1 MFTGIFIIAV
11 LLAGFVVLLR
21 QAGSARHPLLQM
33 LREKGIRPGR
43 TELLLCRR
51 PSFVSAGQLM
61 TAREQRFLRRL
72 DRVIDTRHWRLCPQ
86 VRVAD
91 IVRVAPDR
99 KSGSREWWQLFR
111 LVSQWHCDVVITD
124 RAGRIIVAVELDDRS
139 HQAPKRQ
146 RRDLLQ
152 EEVLKQAGIPLLRG
166 DDEQQLA
173 ERVRAHL
180 AHNDRRLQHESG

>member
-1 MFTGIFIIAV
+1 MFIALLIIAI
-11 LLAGFVVLLR
+11 LLVGFVALLR
-21 QAGSARHPLLQM
+21 QAGRASHPLLQT
-33 LREKGIRPGR
+33 LRARGIRPG
-43 TELLLCRR
+43 TAEQLLCGR
-51 PSFVSAGQLM
+51 PSFVSAGHLM
-61 TAREQRFLRRL
+61 TVREQRFLRRL
-72 DRVIDTRHWRLCPQ
+72 DRVTDTRQWRLCPQ

-111 LVSQWHCDVVITD
+111 LVSQWHCDVVITGRD
-124 RAGRIIVAVELDDRS
+124 GRIAGAVELDDRS

-146 RRDLLQ
+146 RRDLVL

-180 AHNDRRLQHESG
+180 CAQRPEGTA

>member
-1 MFTGIFIIAV
+1 MMTG
-11 LLAGFVVLLR
+11 LLLIVVLLCGFIFLLKK
-21 QAGSARHPLLQM
+21 AGHASHPLLQAM
-33 LREKGIRPGR
+33 RSRGIRPG
-43 TELLLCRR
+43 TAEQLMCRK
-51 PSFVSAGQLM
+51 PSFISAGQLM
-61 TAREQRFLRRL
+61 TQREQRFLHRL
-72 DRVIDTRHWRLCPQ
+72 DRVTDTRRWRLCPQ

-146 RRDLLQ
+146 RRDLLL

-180 AHNDRRLQHESG
+180 CAQRPEDAA

>member
-1 MFTGIFIIAV
+1 MVAGIFIIAI

-21 QAGSARHPLLQM
+21 QAGSARHPLLQK

-61 TAREQRFLRRL
+61 TEREQRFLRRL
-72 DRVIDTRHWRLCPQ
+72 DRVTDTRQWRLCPQ

-124 RAGRIIVAVELDDRS
+124 RAGRIIAAVELDDRS

-146 RRDLLQ
+146 RRDLLL

-180 AHNDRRLQHESG
+180 CAQRPEAAA

>member
-1 MFTGIFIIAV
+1 
-11 LLAGFVVLLR
+11 
-21 QAGSARHPLLQM
+21 
-33 LREKGIRPGR
+33 
-43 TELLLCRR
+43 
-51 PSFVSAGQLM
+51 
-61 TAREQRFLRRL
+61 
-72 DRVIDTRHWRLCPQ
+72 
-86 VRVAD
+86 
-91 IVRVAPDR
+91 

-124 RAGRIIVAVELDDRS
+124 RTGRIIVAVELDDRS

-146 RRDLLQ
+146 RRDLLL

-180 AHNDRRLQHESG
+180 CAQRPEAAT

>member
-1 MFTGIFIIAV
+1 MYIGIIIIAI

-21 QAGSARHPLLQM
+21 QAGSARHPLLQR

-61 TAREQRFLRRL
+61 TEREQRFLRRL
-72 DRVIDTRHWRLCPQ
+72 DRVTDTLHWRLCPQ

-99 KSGSREWWQLFR
+99 KSGSREWW
-111 LVSQWHCDVVITD
+111 HDVVITD
-124 RAGRIIVAVELDDRS
+124 RAGRIIAAVELDDRS
-139 HQAPKRQ
+139 HQALKRQ
-146 RRDLLQ
+146 RRDLLL

-166 DDEQQLA
+166 ADEQQLA
-173 ERVRAHL
+173 ERVRAHFC
-180 AHNDRRLQHESG
+180 AQRPEAAA